1 MKDPSL
7 DVATLHEL
15 ARKARETMT
24 PGQIAEAARVAR
36 AEMRL
41 MEKHRAHYRAMVEH
55 YRGELDHDEARR
67 QIRGRFPRL
76 VWSR

>member
-7 DVATLHEL
+7 DVATLHKL
-15 ARKARETMT
+15 AAEARANMT

-55 YRGELDHDEARR
+55 YRGELDHDEWRR
-67 QIRGRFPRL
+67 QIKGRFPRL